1 MTLMNPINGM
11 LVNTTLINAGTLQL
25 GALTADAIVDLL
37 TQGNVIMT
45 TDVTVNAVAEF
56 LDNSIVRIQF
66 HEVPMWAEEAS
77 MTNRDIREI
86 IPITDVGTNIVSRVT
101 MYKLPFD
108 IIIRGVLIEA
118 ATDMEAKQTVG
129 RIGVT
134 SIEAVTHMDDTEA
147 DILQR
152 AWFCEAGT
160 DVVVPVVIGRLGAV
174 EIEAVAET
182 QPWGNVISENA
193 TVIEAGHE
201 WPVVDVIIK
210 VGDAIK
216 LYDCNCDCP
225 VYGPNLTFPPE
236 GCDINGNS
244 ICKQCGNDT
253 F

>member
-37 TQGNVIMT
+37 TQGNVITT

-56 LDNSIVRIQF
+56 LANTTVRIQS
-66 HEVPMWAEEAS
+66 HVVPLWSDAYMI
-77 MTNRDIREI
+77 NRDIEKV
-86 IPITDVGTNIVSRVT
+86 IPIIDVGTNIVVQVR
-101 MYKLPFD
+101 MEELPFD
-108 IIIRGVLIEA
+108 VIVRGVLIEA
-118 ATDMEAKQTVG
+118 ETDMDTLQTVG
-129 RIGVT
+129 KVGVT
-134 SIEAVTHMDDTEA
+134 SIESVTHFDDTEA
-147 DILQR
+147 EILQR

-160 DVVVPVVIGRLGAV
+160 DMVVPVVIGQLGAV

-182 QPWGNVISENA
+182 QPWGSVISENA

>member
-1 MTLMNPINGM
+1 
-11 LVNTTLINAGTLQL
+11 
-25 GALTADAIVDLL
+25 
-37 TQGNVIMT
+37 
-45 TDVTVNAVAEF
+45 
-56 LDNSIVRIQF
+56 
-66 HEVPMWAEEAS
+66 

-225 VYGPNLTFPPE
+225 VYGPNLTFPSE

>member
-37 TQGNVIMT
+37 TQGNVIT
-45 TDVTVNAVAEF
+45 TNDVTVKAVAEF
-56 LDNSIVRIQF
+56 LDSSIVRLQF
-66 HEVPMWAEEAS
+66 HEVPMWAEAS

>member
-1 MTLMNPINGM
+1 MTLLNPVNGM

-25 GALTADAIVDLL
+25 GAVNADVIVDLL
-37 TQGNVIMT
+37 TQGNVITT
-45 TDVTVNAVAEF
+45 TDVTVKAVAEF
-56 LDNSIVRIQF
+56 LADSTVRLPS
-66 HEVPMWAEEAS
+66 HEVPMWAEAS

-174 EIEAVAET
+174 EIEAVAESK
-182 QPWGNVISENA
+182 PWANVISENA
-193 TVIEAGHE
+193 ASIEANPE
-201 WPVVDVIIK
+201 WPVVDVTIK

-216 LYDCNCDCP
+216 LDDCNCDCP

-244 ICKQCGNDT
+244 ICKQCGDDT
-253 F
+253 L

>member
-37 TQGNVIMT
+37 TQGNVITT

-56 LDNSIVRIQF
+56 LDSSIVRIQF
-66 HEVPMWAEEAS
+66 HEVPMWAEAS

-160 DVVVPVVIGRLGAV
+160 DMVVPVVIGQLGAV